1 MAKVSPKRT
10 ARASKA
16 PAELA
21 DAKEQGYFS
30 IGRAS
35 KISGV
40 TAKMIRH
47 YESLGLIPKAARTQ
61 GDYRVYSSND
71 VHTLR
76 FISRARGLGFS
87 LDEIAGLLSLWRD
100 QRRTSAAVKRLA
112 LKHVA
117 ELDTKIEELRAMR
130 SALANLAIHCHGD
143 ERPECP
149 ILEDLGRPSPSE

>member
-1 MAKVSPKRT
+1 M
-10 ARASKA
+10 A

-21 DAKEQGYFS
+21 AAREQGFFS

-35 KISGV
+35 QMSGT

-47 YESLGLIPKAARTQ
+47 YESLRLIPKAARTQ
-61 GDYRVYSSND
+61 GDYRVYSLKD
-71 VHTLR
+71 VHILR

-117 ELDTKIEELRAMR
+117 ELDARIEELRAMR
-130 SALANLAIHCHGD
+130 ATLANLATHCHGD

-149 ILEDLGRPSPSE
+149 ILDDLGRQPPSE